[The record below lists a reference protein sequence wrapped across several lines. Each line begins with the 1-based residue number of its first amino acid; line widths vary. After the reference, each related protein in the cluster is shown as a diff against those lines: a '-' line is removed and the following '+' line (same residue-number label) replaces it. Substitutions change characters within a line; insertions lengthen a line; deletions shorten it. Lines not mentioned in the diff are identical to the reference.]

1 MTRHGCKDRQAG
13 RTLRDVGLVLAA
25 LLLLA
30 WPRDAVAQPG
40 DAARASAGAE
50 NLTYEAPRECADRD
64 AFAEAVRARSSTQ
77 IPPRYALQV
86 TIARGKKTFRGKLVA
101 RDEHGEAFVRDVEG
115 RTCAEIVDALALA
128 LAMAIEVEEDAPEE
142 KVLAPLAEQPSEAL
156 PPPSAPPEA
165 SHGPPKVLTAS
176 VGASGLAVGGYT
188 PVIAAGGA
196 VFGELMEYGLS
207 ARLSATFAQS
217 NPVTRGEGDF
227 QTRASFLWGAG
238 IVDLCGA
245 FVQRQRLS
253 AWGCGRF
260 EVGAL
265 QSSSSITGETLDS
278 HAWLAVGLTARGRYI
293 VAEPFF
299 LELSPWASAPFVAE
313 HYIFRTV
320 TQVHDVPIV
329 VGGASL
335 SAGFSFTR

>member
-1 MTRHGCKDRQAG
+1 VNS
-13 RTLRDVGLVLAA
+13 LREVGAA
-25 LLLLA
+25 VIAFAVLA
-30 WPRDAVAQPG
+30 WPGVALAQSGEVPQAG
-40 DAARASAGAE
+40 D
-50 NLTYEAPRECADRD
+50 NLAYDAPRECADRA
-64 AFAEAVRARSSTQ
+64 AFADVVRARSSTP
-77 IPPRYALQV
+77 IPPRYAVRV
-86 TIARGKKTFRGKLVA
+86 TITRGKKTFRGKLVA
-101 RDEHGEAFVRDVEG
+101 KDEHGEAFVRDVEG

-128 LAMAIEVEEDAPEE
+128 LAMAIEVEEDAPEDGA
-142 KVLAPLAEQPSEAL
+142 KP
-156 PPPSAPPEA
+156 PPPSPPSEPLI
-165 SHGPPKVLTAS
+165 PPPSPSPEERRTPLRPLTVS

-196 VFGELMEYGLS
+196 VFGELAEHGLS

-217 NPVTRGEGDF
+217 NPVTRGAGGF

-238 IVDLCGA
+238 VVDLCAA
-245 FVQRQRLS
+245 FVQGTRLS

-260 EVGAL
+260 EAGAL

-278 HAWLAVGLTARGRYI
+278 HAWLAVGVSARGRY
-293 VAEPFF
+293 VVSGPFF
-299 LELSPWASAPFVAE
+299 LELSPWASAPLVAE

-320 TQVHDVPIV
+320 TQVHDVPVV